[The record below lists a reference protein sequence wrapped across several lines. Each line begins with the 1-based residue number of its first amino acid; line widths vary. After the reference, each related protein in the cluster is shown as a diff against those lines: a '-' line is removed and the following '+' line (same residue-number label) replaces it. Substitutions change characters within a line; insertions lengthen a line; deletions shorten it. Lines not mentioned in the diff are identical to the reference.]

1 MALALSAD
9 SRELW
14 ACEYDGRL
22 HHSGPQPA
30 TLVFQPAP
38 EESGSPYASF
48 SFQVADSGPEGS
60 NLDPS
65 PNVITFHVTP
75 ADDPPAVAIALPDQW
90 AGIGRPFSF
99 TIAPGSF
106 ADPDSG
112 APLAFSAVRADG
124 GPLPPWLS
132 FNPASQT
139 FSGIPAV
146 EDRSR
151 TDIRVTA
158 TDLTGLSA
166 IDTFALEVAGYPQG
180 AGGSITLDEE
190 TSFTITA
197 ADFGFTDPFDNPPDS
212 LARVRLTTVP
222 ALGTLR
228 LNGNSVA
235 AGDFAPL
242 VPTPGVT
249 WTRRTTLANSRLVCS
264 ADAGRLLAVLTP
276 AGGPSVYRS
285 VNGGQTWLPLNF
297 FGSHLARPT
306 CAAASADGSRW
317 VVAAQD
323 RGRIHTSADFGQTW
337 VARGGAAEL
346 GGAGLFRGRFPH
358 PRRRSG

>member
-1 MALALSAD
+1 MRLVASQWNGPLAVSTDGGSTWAVREFAHQWTAVTSSADGVKLAASVRNGQIWLSDDGGVNWRSSAQSRAWVDVVSSPDGKFLAAAAQEGLVYTSADRGQTWIARDANRIWVALALSAD

-124 GPLPPWLS
+124 GPLPP
-132 FNPASQT
+132 
-139 FSGIPAV
+139 
-146 EDRSR
+146 
-151 TDIRVTA
+151 
-158 TDLTGLSA
+158 
-166 IDTFALEVAGYPQG
+166 
-180 AGGSITLDEE
+180 
-190 TSFTITA
+190 
-197 ADFGFTDPFDNPPDS
+197 
-212 LARVRLTTVP
+212 
-222 ALGTLR
+222 
-228 LNGNSVA
+228 
-235 AGDFAPL
+235 
-242 VPTPGVT
+242 
-249 WTRRTTLANSRLVCS
+249 
-264 ADAGRLLAVLTP
+264 
-276 AGGPSVYRS
+276 
-285 VNGGQTWLPLNF
+285 
-297 FGSHLARPT
+297 
-306 CAAASADGSRW
+306 
-317 VVAAQD
+317 
-323 RGRIHTSADFGQTW
+323 
-337 VARGGAAEL
+337 
-346 GGAGLFRGRFPH
+346 
-358 PRRRSG
+358 